1 MVMSKFFSIP
11 ALAGIVLFFLPQPGF
26 AAEVDGVTVVEQCYY
41 KYWGEDQRA
50 NLEFTMRN
58 KAGRVTKRR
67 TYVRFWKDYRGEGD
81 LVSKMMLFTTGPPE
95 YIGNNLLR
103 ITYTL
108 ASKKP
113 PELWIFIKKLQ
124 SVSRLSVREEDNL
137 DWGLNSEDLTI
148 RQINEDTHSLLG
160 VEEKAD
166 HLVYKVESVPT
177 VENSYYGRIV
187 SFFEKRESWDD
198 CALSRREY
206 YDKKGRLIKKAAFS
220 WQKVGDAWVNKSIVI
235 TIERNNDKKFPEKKK
250 LHKDTDIIVVTYR
263 FTEPHVNVGLK
274 DRDFSQRSLRRR
286 VR

>member
-1 MVMSKFFSIP
+1 MSKFSSIFI
-11 ALAGIVLFFLPQPGF
+11 LAGIALFFMPVPGY
-26 AAEVDGVTVVEQCYY
+26 AEEVDGLTVVEQCYY
-41 KYWGEDQRA
+41 KYWGDDQRT

-81 LVSKMMLFTTGPPE
+81 LVSKLMLFTTGPPE

-113 PELWIFIKKLQ
+113 PELWIYIKKLQ

-148 RQINEDTHSLLG
+148 RQINEDTHTLLG
-160 VEEKAD
+160 VEERSD
-166 HLVYKVESVPT
+166 HLVYKVKSVPT
-177 VENSYYGRIV
+177 VESSSYGKIISY
-187 SFFEKRESWDD
+187 FEKKDSWDD
-198 CALSRREY
+198 CSLSGREY
-206 YDKKGRLIKKAAFS
+206 YDKKGRLIKKAAFT
-220 WQKVGDAWVNKSIVI
+220 WQKVDEAWVNDSIVI

-263 FTEPHVNVGLK
+263 FTDPHVNVGLK
-274 DRDFSQRSLRRR
+274 DKDFSQRSLRRR
-286 VR
+286 IR